1 MTPMRTFW
9 RMSPRVNES
18 AFSLG
23 SEADKFAAQF
33 GMMHPPDD
41 DAQLKWY
48 GVEHEGQS
56 VKSFVIPSEHVGQ
69 VGIWDSLLMSIRL
82 SQSNSPSSHLVCSLT
97 DPRSQTHRGTID
109 FNDGSIASP
118 VSRSTRWE

>member
-1 MTPMRTFW
+1 
-9 RMSPRVNES
+9 V
-18 AFSLG
+18 
-23 SEADKFAAQF
+23 ADKFAAQF

-69 VGIWDSLLMSIRL
+69 IGIWDSPLMSIRL
-82 SQSNSPSSHLVCSLT
+82 SQKNSTSSRLVCFVS
-97 DPRSQTHRGTID
+97 DPRSQTGWGTTD
-109 FNDGSIASP
+109 FNDGSIASL
-118 VSRSTRWE
+118 VSRSTGWE